1 MSPPASSLPE
11 ASPPEPFPWEDAMA
25 LGLGV
30 LRWNPTEFW
39 RATPR
44 ELIAAW
50 HALTGQRKSAPA
62 GRQDLDRLMTAF
74 PDG

>member
-1 MSPPASSLPE
+1 MSARDASS
-11 ASPPEPFPWEDAMA
+11 PEPFPWEDAMA

-39 RATPR
+39 SATPR
-44 ELIAAW
+44 ELISAW
-50 HALTGQRKSAPA
+50 HALTGERTIAPA
-62 GRQDLDRLMTAF
+62 GRDDLQRLMAAF

>member
-1 MSPPASSLPE
+1 MSAPASR
-11 ASPPEPFPWEDAMA
+11 PPEPFPWEDAMA

-39 RATPR
+39 HATPC

-50 HALTGQRKSAPA
+50 QALTGRHNLASA
-62 GRQDLDRLMTAF
+62 GRGDLERLIAAF

>member
-1 MSPPASSLPE
+1 MNPPV
-11 ASPPEPFPWEDAMA
+11 ASPPEPFPWDDAMA

-50 HALTGQRKSAPA
+50 HALSGKRESAPA
-62 GRQDLDRLMTAF
+62 GHGDLERLMAAF

>member
-1 MSPPASSLPE
+1 MSPPKTF
-11 ASPPEPFPWEDAMA
+11 PPEPFPWEDAMA

-50 HALTGQRKSAPA
+50 HALTGKQSLSPA
-62 GRQDLDRLMTAF
+62 GRSDLDRLMAAF

>member
-1 MSPPASSLPE
+1 
-11 ASPPEPFPWEDAMA
+11 MA

-30 LRWNPTEFW
+30 LRWNPNEFW
-39 RATPR
+39 SATPR

-50 HALTGQRKSAPA
+50 HALTGQRNLSPA
-62 GRQDLDRLMTAF
+62 GRDDLQRLMAAF

>member
-1 MSPPASSLPE
+1 
-11 ASPPEPFPWEDAMA
+11 MA

>member
-1 MSPPASSLPE
+1 MSATASFPS
-11 ASPPEPFPWEDAMA
+11 EPFPWEDAMA

-50 HALTGQRKSAPA
+50 NALTGQRSLVAI
-62 GRQDLDRLMTAF
+62 GRADIARLMAAF

>member
-1 MSPPASSLPE
+1 MSAPASR
-11 ASPPEPFPWEDAMA
+11 PPEPFPWEDAMA

-30 LRWNPTEFW
+30 LRWSPEEFW
-39 RATPR
+39 NATPR

-50 HALTGQRKSAPA
+50 QALAGKQNLAPA
-62 GRQDLDRLMTAF
+62 GRDDLERLMEAF

>member
-1 MSPPASSLPE
+1 MSAPASFPS
-11 ASPPEPFPWEDAMA
+11 EPFPWEDAMA

-30 LRWNPTEFW
+30 LRWSPTEFW

-50 HALTGQRKSAPA
+50 NAHTCKQSLAPA
-62 GRQDLDRLMTAF
+62 GRGDLERLMVAF